1 MPTET
6 KPIYP
11 TLAAAKVAAQ
21 AQVGAAYKDGRNGH
35 SKYPYASKEEIAKVA
50 KDALAA
56 VGLSFELRGPVGP
69 PSDTWLPFRGR
80 FDHEAGEFEE
90 WEVWWDLDGMRMS
103 DGAARAGAVMS
114 YAFKNALLNALCI
127 PRETQ
132 ESHVTRVD
140 ATNQST
146 GGGAR
151 KPAAKR
157 KAKPKKAAPEAAPK
171 VAAANGTPRRDEF
184 SVLLK
189 SKLNCTKDDVDAVVS
204 FLSAGSVTAWQDAA
218 RDESA
223 CEMLTHSARTLLGRL
238 SPEQILKQA
247 QEQRA

>member
-1 MPTET
+1 MPTEN
-6 KPIYP
+6 KFAYP
-11 TLAAAKVAAQ
+11 SLAAAKAAAQ
-21 AQVGAAYKDGRNGH
+21 AQVGAAYKKGKGH
-35 SKYPYASKEEIAKVA
+35 NYAYASREEIASVA

-56 VGLSFELRGPVGP
+56 VGMSFELRGPIGP
-69 PSDTWLPFRGR
+69 PSDTWIPFRGR

-90 WEVWWDLDGMRMS
+90 WEVWWDLDGMRMT

-127 PRETQ
+127 PRETR
-132 ESHVTRVD
+132 ESHDTRVD
-140 ATNQST
+140 GQNRST
-146 GGGAR
+146 DDAP

-157 KAKPKKAAPEAAPK
+157 KARPKKAAAPPEPK
-171 VAAANGTPRRDEF
+171 KAAANGTPRRDEF
-184 SVLLK
+184 SELLK

-204 FLSAGSVTAWQDAA
+204 FLSAGSVTAWQAAA

-223 CEMLTHSARTLLGRL
+223 CEMLTHAARTLLTRL
-238 SPEQILKQA
+238 SPEQILAEA